1 MAIEQNP
8 FEMISQAVSNV
19 VPITE
24 MEESADAT
32 FEVDPTDGGVIVD
45 FSENVEMEA
54 TGDIIEWYGDL
65 SETLDEDDL
74 GAIASDVIDNYEAD
88 KDSRAEWESMFER
101 GFDLLGLK
109 LEQGSEPFEGACTAV
124 HPLLIESA
132 VKFQSKASGEL
143 FPVGGPVKTQILG
156 KSTPEKEMQA
166 NRVQNF
172 MNYQLTEQMP
182 EYFDE
187 FERMLFH
194 LPLIGSAFKK
204 LYYDASL
211 KRPASEFIPIDQFY
225 VSYYATNLRNAD
237 RYTHVIYRSPVEIA
251 RDIRAGVYQDIDLP
265 TPSQGD
271 MPSFTEKMDTILG
284 LSPSSD
290 HDPQYILLEQ
300 HCYLDIED
308 DGVSL
313 PYIVT
318 VEQQSRQ
325 VLSIR
330 RNYKQDDP
338 NKEKISH
345 FVHYR
350 FVPGFGFYGLGLIH
364 FLGNLTMSA
373 TAAMRSL
380 IDAGQFANLPGG
392 FKAKGV
398 RMVGDNDPI
407 APGEFKEVE
416 ATGIDLSKA
425 IVTLPYKEPSATLHQ
440 MLNFVTVAGQKFAD
454 STEQVISDAASYGP
468 VGTTMALLEASS
480 KFFSAIHKRVH
491 KSQKDEFNILARID
505 YDYLPR
511 EYPYD
516 VPYEDRSIFKK
527 DFDGR
532 IDILPVSDPNIP
544 SNAHRMMMANMALQM
559 AQQSPPGMFNLEAL
573 NRTILNAANM
583 PNIEEILP
591 PKIEPQKMDPVSDI
605 MAATKGIPIAA
616 FPGQNHDAHIQ
627 TKMAYLQDP
636 MNGSNPIMQRIRPIL
651 EANIQEHSVLKYQ
664 EQMNG
669 ISKEIMKGM
678 PEQAGNPAAIEMALA
693 QAAQQVMNA
702 NQAMGQAQSPEQQ
715 LVALE
720 QAKVELEKQ
729 KIQSNAQAQAAEM
742 ELKNKKFE
750 LEENSQIIN
759 MMESSSQDNFK
770 NKKDDLDRK
779 LKIDLKSMDVATQT
793 ELKEIEENYKKEI
806 KKMELMVKSMIEE
819 EKKDRDDLD
828 RKLKIDLKS
837 MDVVT
842 QTELK
847 EHEIDHQREM
857 KEMELM
863 IKDMIEERRLDFEV
877 QKEVSRVVNEKIK
890 NNFEDAKQ
898 QDLNLMIQIAI
909 DQVEENENDEEG

>member
-1 MAIEQNP
+1 MATERNP
-8 FEMISQAVSNV
+8 FDTISKQETNIIPLV
-19 VPITE
+19 V
-24 MEESADAT
+24 EEDSGAT
-32 FEVDPTDGGVIVD
+32 FELDDDGGVTVD
-45 FSENVEMEA
+45 FSEVVEMKASE
-54 TGDIIEWYGDL
+54 DIAEWYGNMVDDM
-65 SETLDEDDL
+65 DEDDL
-74 GAIASDVIDNYEAD
+74 ADIAETVLENFEAD

-109 LEQGSEPFEGACTAV
+109 LEQGTEPFEGACTAV

-143 FPVGGPVKTQILG
+143 FPSSGPVKAQILG
-156 KSTPEKEMQA
+156 KSTEEKELQA

-172 MNYQLTEQMP
+172 MNYQVTEQMP

-204 LYYDASL
+204 LYYDATV
-211 KRPASEFIPIDQFY
+211 KRPKSEFIPIDQFY
-225 VSYYATNLRNAD
+225 ISYYATDLSNAD
-237 RYTHVIYRSPVEIA
+237 RYTHVISRSPVELK
-251 RDIRAGVYQDIDLP
+251 RDIKAGVYEDVELSSP
-265 TPSQGD
+265 SGYTGTPFS
-271 MPSFTEKMDTILG
+271 EKMDTIIG
-284 LSPSSD
+284 LSPTSD
-290 HDPQYILLEQ
+290 HDPQYVLLEQ
-300 HCYLDIED
+300 HCYLDIEEED
-308 DGVSL
+308 IPL

-338 NKEKISH
+338 NKEKVNH

-398 RMVGDNDPI
+398 RMVGDNSPI

-425 IVTLPYKEPSATLHQ
+425 IIPLPYKEPSSTLFQ
-440 MLNFVTVAGQKFAD
+440 MLNFVANAGQKFAD

-480 KFFSAIHKRVH
+480 KFFTAIHKRIH
-491 KSQKDEFNILARID
+491 KSQKDEFRILARID
-505 YDYLPR
+505 YDYLPE

-532 IDILPVSDPNIP
+532 VDIIPVSDPNIP

-559 AQQSPPGMFNLEAL
+559 AQQSPPGMFNLEEL

-583 PNIEEILP
+583 PNVDQILP
-591 PKIEPQKMDPVSDI
+591 PKIEPKPLDPVSDI
-605 MAATKGIPIAA
+605 MAATKGVPIAA

-627 TKMAYLQDP
+627 VKMAYMQDP
-636 MNGSNPIMQRIRPIL
+636 ANGANPIMQRIIPIIQ
-651 EANIQEHSVLKYQ
+651 ANIQEHSVMKYQ
-664 EQMNG
+664 EQMSGVADQMVQQN
-669 ISKEIMKGM
+669 
-678 PEQAGNPAAIEMALA
+678 PEQAGNPAAVEMVLA
-693 QAAQQVMNA
+693 EAAKQVLNA
-702 NQAMGQAQSPEQQ
+702 NQAIAMAQSPEQQ
-715 LVALE
+715 LVSLE

-729 KIQSNAQAQAAEM
+729 KLQSDTATNAAEL
-742 ELKNKKFE
+742 ELKNKKLE
-750 LEENSQIIN
+750 LEENEQIIG
-759 MMESSSQDNFK
+759 MMKATATDNLKRDNADANRSSK
-770 NKKDDLDRK
+770 E
-779 LKIDLKSMDVATQT
+779 KIKQQ
-793 ELKEIEENYKKEI
+793 ELMTKAIIEEFKLNKE
-806 KKMELMVKSMIEE
+806 
-819 EKKDRDDLD
+819 D
-828 RKLKIDLKS
+828 
-837 MDVVT
+837 
-842 QTELK
+842 
-847 EHEIDHQREM
+847 QREVM
-857 KEMELM
+857 KT
-863 IKDMIEERRLDFEV
+863 IKDMLE
-877 QKEVSRVVNEKIK
+877 KEMQTESDINTQGLNALVEMAV
-890 NNFEDAKQ
+890 KQ
-898 QDLNLMIQIAI
+898 QQEMN
-909 DQVEENENDEEG
+909 NDEEG

>member
-1 MAIEQNP
+1 MATERNP
-8 FEMISQAVSNV
+8 YDTMAEEVGNV
-19 VPITE
+19 IAMP
-24 MEESADAT
+24 MEEEANAT
-32 FEVDPTDGGVIVD
+32 FEVDPSDGGVIVD
-45 FSENVEMEA
+45 FSEETIDMEA
-54 TGDIIEWYGDL
+54 SEDIAEWFGDM
-65 SETLDEDDL
+65 SELLEEDELND
-74 GAIASDVIDNYEAD
+74 IANDVIENYQSD
-88 KDSRAEWESMFER
+88 KDSRAEWESMFES

-143 FPVGGPVKTQILG
+143 FPSSGPIKAQILG
-156 KSTPEKEMQA
+156 SSDTEKELQA

-172 MNYQLTEQMP
+172 MNYQVTEQMP

-194 LPLIGSAFKK
+194 LPIIGSAFKK
-204 LYYDASL
+204 LYYDATT
-211 KRPASEFIPIDQFY
+211 KRPKSEFIPIDQFY
-225 VSYYATNLRNAD
+225 VSYYATDLANAD

-251 RDIRAGVYQDIDLP
+251 RDINAGVYKPVDLP
-265 TPSQGD
+265 TPAS
-271 MPSFTEKMDTILG
+271 SNITTFAEKMDTIIG

-290 HDPQYILLEQ
+290 NDPQYVLLEQ
-300 HCYLDIED
+300 HCYLDIEGED
-308 DGVSL
+308 IPL

-318 VEQQSRQ
+318 VESQSRQ
-325 VLSIR
+325 ILSIR

-338 NKEKISH
+338 NKEKIEH

-398 RMVGDNDPI
+398 RMVGDNEPI

-425 IVTLPYKEPSATLHQ
+425 IVPLPYKEPSSTLFQ
-440 MLNFVTVAGQKFAD
+440 MLNFVATAGQKFAD

-480 KFFSAIHKRVH
+480 KFFSAIHKRLH
-491 KSQKDEFNILARID
+491 KSQKDEFRILARID
-505 YDYLPR
+505 YDYLPT

-516 VPYEDRSIFKK
+516 VPYEDRSIFKQ

-532 IDILPVSDPNIP
+532 VDIIPVSDPNIP

-559 AQQSPPGMFNLEAL
+559 AQQSPPGMFNLEEL

-583 PNIEEILP
+583 PNVDQILP
-591 PKIEPQKMDPVSDI
+591 PKIEPKPLDPVSDI
-605 MAATKGIPIAA
+605 MAATKGVPIAA

-627 TKMAYLQDP
+627 IKMAYLQDP
-636 MNGSNPIMQRIRPIL
+636 MNGKNPIMQRIAPIL
-651 EANIQEHSVLKYQ
+651 QANIQEHSIMKYQ

-669 ISKEIMKGM
+669 ITEQMMQGVN
-678 PEQAGNPAAIEMALA
+678 PEEAQNPAVVEMVMA
-693 QAAQQVMNA
+693 QAAQQILNA

-715 LVALE
+715 LVSLE

-729 KIQSNAQAQAAEM
+729 KLESDTMVQAAEM
-742 ELKNKKFE
+742 ELKTKKLK
-750 LEENSQIIN
+750 LEEADQIIDLLKTN
-759 MMESSSQDNFK
+759 ATNSMKEEK
-770 NKKDDLDRK
+770 AELDRDAK
-779 LKIDLKSMDVATQT
+779 
-793 ELKEIEENYKKEI
+793 ERLKELDIEGKLDLEDFKVTAENE
-806 KKMELMVKSMIEE
+806 
-819 EKKDRDDLD
+819 
-828 RKLKIDLKS
+828 
-837 MDVVT
+837 
-842 QTELK
+842 
-847 EHEIDHQREM
+847 REVART
-857 KEMELM
+857 
-863 IKDMIEERRLDFEV
+863 IKDMLEARMKDDKDMEEKALEALT
-877 QKEVSRVVNEKIK
+877 QLAVSQR
-890 NNFEDAKQ
+890 
-898 QDLNLMIQIAI
+898 
-909 DQVEENENDEEG
+909 ENDYDD

>member
-1 MAIEQNP
+1 MATERNP
-8 FEMISQAVSNV
+8 FESMPQEVSNV
-19 VPITE
+19 IPMTE
-24 MEESADAT
+24 MEETENAT
-32 FEVDPTDGGVIVD
+32 FEVDPVDGGVTVD
-45 FSENVEMEA
+45 FSESVEMEA
-54 TGDIIEWYGDL
+54 SEDISEWYGDI
-65 SETLDEDDL
+65 SESLDDEDL
-74 GAIASDVIDNYEAD
+74 VSIASDVIDNFEAD
-88 KDSRAEWESMFER
+88 KESRAEWESMFER

-109 LEQGSEPFEGACTAV
+109 LEQGSEPFVGACTAV

-143 FPVGGPVKTQILG
+143 FPSRGPVKAQIFG
-156 KSTPEKEMQA
+156 KSSPDKEMQA

-194 LPLIGSAFKK
+194 LPLIGSSFKK
-204 LYYDASL
+204 MYYDATI
-211 KRPASEFIPIDQFY
+211 KRPKSEFIPIDQFY
-225 VSYYATNLRNAD
+225 VSYYATDLYNAD
-237 RYTHVIYRSPVEIA
+237 RYTHVIYRSPVELA
-251 RDIRAGVYQDIDLP
+251 RDIRVGVYQDVDLP
-265 TPSQGD
+265 TPSVGT
-271 MPSFTEKMDTILG
+271 MTAFSEKMDTIIG

-290 HDPQYILLEQ
+290 NDPQYVLLEQ
-300 HCYLDIED
+300 HCYLNLDED
-308 DGVSL
+308 DEAL

-407 APGEFKEVE
+407 SPGEFKEVE

-425 IVTLPYKEPSATLHQ
+425 IVPLPYKEPSSTLFQ
-440 MLNFVTVAGQKFAD
+440 MLNFVAAAGQKFAD

-480 KFFSAIHKRVH
+480 KFFTAIHKRIH
-491 KSQKDEFNILARID
+491 KSQKDEFRILARID
-505 YDYLPR
+505 YDYLPE

-516 VPYEDRSIFKK
+516 VPYEDRSIFKN

-532 IDILPVSDPNIP
+532 IDIVPVSDPNIP

-583 PNIEEILP
+583 PNVEEILP
-591 PKIEPQKMDPVSDI
+591 PKIQPKPMDPVSDI
-605 MAATKGIPIAA
+605 MAATKGVPIAA

-627 TKMAYLQDP
+627 VKMAYLQDP
-636 MNGSNPIMQRIRPIL
+636 MNGANPIMERIRPIL
-651 EANIQEHSVLKYQ
+651 EANIQEHSIMKYQ
-664 EQMNG
+664 EQMSG
-669 ISKEIMKGM
+669 IT
-678 PEQAGNPAAIEMALA
+678 EQSLQKVPQQANNPAVVEMAMA
-693 QAAQQVMNA
+693 EAAQQIMNA

-729 KIQSNAQAQAAEM
+729 KLQSDTATNAAEL
-742 ELKNKKFE
+742 ELKNKKLE
-750 LEENSQIIN
+750 LEENEQIIG
-759 MMESSSQDNFK
+759 MLKSGATDNFK
-770 NKKDDLDRK
+770 REKAEADRDSKERIKGLELLTKSAMESMKVKKEDEREVTRIMKDMLVANMKENQELDTK
-779 LKIDLKSMDVATQT
+779 GLDALVKMAISQQ
-793 ELKEIEENYKKEI
+793 KEI
-806 KKMELMVKSMIEE
+806 S
-819 EKKDRDDLD
+819 
-828 RKLKIDLKS
+828 
-837 MDVVT
+837 
-842 QTELK
+842 
-847 EHEIDHQREM
+847 
-857 KEMELM
+857 
-863 IKDMIEERRLDFEV
+863 
-877 QKEVSRVVNEKIK
+877 
-890 NNFEDAKQ
+890 
-898 QDLNLMIQIAI
+898 
-909 DQVEENENDEEG
+909 NDEEN

>member
-1 MAIEQNP
+1 MATERNP
-8 FEMISQAVSNV
+8 FETMPEEVSNV
-19 VPITE
+19 VPMAD
-24 MEESADAT
+24 MESTSEAT
-32 FEVDPTDGGVIVD
+32 FEVDPSDGGIIVD
-45 FSENVEMEA
+45 FSEENVEMEA
-54 TGDIIEWYGDL
+54 SEDIAEWYGDL
-65 SETLDEDDL
+65 SETLEDAELVD
-74 GAIASDVIDNYEAD
+74 IASDVIENFEAD
-88 KDSRAEWESMFER
+88 KDSRGDWESMFER

-109 LEQGSEPFEGACTAV
+109 LEPGTEPFDGACTAV

-143 FPVGGPVKTQILG
+143 FPTSGPVKTRIFG
-156 KSTPEKEMQA
+156 KSTPEKELQS

-204 LYYDASL
+204 LYYDATT
-211 KRPASEFIPIDQFY
+211 KRPHSEFIPIDQFY
-225 VSYYATNLRNAD
+225 VSYYATDLANAD

-251 RDIRAGVYQDIDLP
+251 RDIRAGVYQEVDLP
-265 TPSQGD
+265 TPSSTNI
-271 MPSFTEKMDTILG
+271 MPFTEKMDTILG

-300 HCYLDIED
+300 HCYLTIED
-308 DGVSL
+308 EEEAL

-325 VLSIR
+325 ILSIR
-330 RNYKQDDP
+330 RNYKQDDV
-338 NKEKISH
+338 NKEKVSH

-398 RMVGDNDPI
+398 RMVGDNEPI

-425 IVTLPYKEPSATLHQ
+425 IVPLPYKEPSSTLFQ
-440 MLNFVTVAGQKFAD
+440 MLNFVATAGQKFAD

-480 KFFSAIHKRVH
+480 KFFTAIHKRLH
-491 KSQKDEFNILARID
+491 KSQKDEFKILARID
-505 YDYLPR
+505 YEYLPE

-516 VPYEDRSIFKK
+516 IPYEDRSIFRK

-532 IDILPVSDPNIP
+532 VDIIPVSDPNIP

-583 PNIEEILP
+583 PNVEEILP
-591 PKIEPQKMDPVSDI
+591 PKIEPKPMDPVSDI
-605 MAATKGIPIAA
+605 MASTKGVPIAA

-627 TKMAYLQDP
+627 VKMAYLQDP
-636 MNGSNPIMQRIRPIL
+636 MNGGNPIMQRIAPIL
-651 EANIQEHSVLKYQ
+651 QANIQEHSVMKYQ
-664 EQMNG
+664 EQMSG
-669 ISKEIMKGM
+669 ITQQMM
-678 PEQAGNPAAIEMALA
+678 QQNPQAAKDPSAVEMAMA
-693 QAAQQVMNA
+693 EAAQQVMNA

-715 LVALE
+715 LVSLE

-729 KIQSNAQAQAAEM
+729 KLQSDTMTNAAEL
-742 ELKNKKFE
+742 ELKNKKLE
-750 LEENSQIIN
+750 LEENEQIIG
-759 MMESSSQDNFK
+759 MLKTSSADNFK
-770 NKKDDLDRK
+770 REKSEADRSSK
-779 LKIDLKSMDVATQT
+779 ERI
-793 ELKEIEENYKKEI
+793 KEIEIMGKAA
-806 KKMELMVKSMIEE
+806 IEE
-819 EKKDRDDLD
+819 FKMNKEDEKEVMNVLKDMFDSQTKDNKELD
-828 RKLKIDLKS
+828 IKGLDALVKMAIAQQK
-837 MDVVT
+837 
-842 QTELK
+842 
-847 EHEIDHQREM
+847 EM
-857 KEMELM
+857 KN
-863 IKDMIEERRLDFEV
+863 DAER
-877 QKEVSRVVNEKIK
+877 
-890 NNFEDAKQ
+890 
-898 QDLNLMIQIAI
+898 
-909 DQVEENENDEEG
+909 